1 MVPAFLCEYVRECFS
16 PPVPPII
23 GGTQDAKIAKDSFF
37 GFIQILEERFRIWTG
52 PSPNGHLA
60 HFVIPAKAGIHK
72 EGKQ

>member
-1 MVPAFLCEYVRECFS
+1 M
-16 PPVPPII
+16 I
-23 GGTQDAKIAKDSFF
+23 GRTQDAKIAKDSFF